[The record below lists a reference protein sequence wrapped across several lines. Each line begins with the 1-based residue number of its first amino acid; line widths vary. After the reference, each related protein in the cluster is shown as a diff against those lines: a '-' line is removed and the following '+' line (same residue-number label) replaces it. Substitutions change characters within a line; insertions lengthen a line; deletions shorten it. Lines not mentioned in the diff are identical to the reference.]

1 MNPIIS
7 SLYHP
12 VISQSHHWRRDV
24 RGSTRAGGSMA
35 IPCCQWW
42 RLRKVSRPKTSQA
55 RSTIATRDAWTTDEF
70 KKAKKSCDVI
80 TQSIDMHR
88 LWHRYRMILMM
99 TQKDVCVYIYICIY
113 MQTYVDIYAHI
124 YTGRTG
130 LGVTK
135 YGMILQ
141 ICRGPSL
148 DCGYYRQQ

>member
-1 MNPIIS
+1 MNPMKYHPYIYHPIIS
-7 SLYHP
+7 
-12 VISQSHHWRRDV
+12 QSPWCAAVH

-55 RSTIATRDAWTTDEF
+55 RS
-70 KKAKKSCDVI
+70 KKSCDVR

-88 LWHRYRMILMM
+88 LWHRYRIILMM
-99 TQKDVCVYIYICIY
+99 IYIYICMYTNIYIY
-113 MQTYVDIYAHI
+113 MHIYIYVDVCRYLRP
-124 YTGRTG
+124 YLYRENRTG
-130 LGVTK
+130 SYGVTK

-148 DCGYYRQQ
+148 DCGYYRQ